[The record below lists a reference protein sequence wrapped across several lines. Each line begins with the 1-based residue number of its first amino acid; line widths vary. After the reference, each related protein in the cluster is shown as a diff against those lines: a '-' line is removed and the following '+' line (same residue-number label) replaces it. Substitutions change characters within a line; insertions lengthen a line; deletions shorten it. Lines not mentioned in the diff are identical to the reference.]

1 MMAKYD
7 QISFSK
13 SQCFPQLLGHF
24 GFPQIEGIEANLLPL
39 DNCVF
44 VSWFVWRK
52 KVRIVVNKFTLWCRE
67 EQDASQTAEC
77 QISTNST

>member
-1 MMAKYD
+1 MMTKYD

-13 SQCFPQLLGHF
+13 SQCSCDVFRFPQL
-24 GFPQIEGIEANLLPL
+24 EGIEANLLPR
-39 DNCVF
+39 DNYVF

-52 KVRIVVNKFTLWCRE
+52 KIVVNKYTLWCRE